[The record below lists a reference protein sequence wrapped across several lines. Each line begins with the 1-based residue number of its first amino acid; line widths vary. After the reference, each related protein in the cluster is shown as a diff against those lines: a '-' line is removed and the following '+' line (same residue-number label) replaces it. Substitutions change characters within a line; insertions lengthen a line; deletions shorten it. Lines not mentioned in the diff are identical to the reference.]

1 MISKS
6 VIPPT
11 LMLVD
16 DEAAFVQTLAKRL
29 GARDF
34 KVLTANSGQEALD
47 TIEKEGPN
55 LIDVVILD
63 VKMPGM
69 DGIETLAAIKH
80 KYPTLEVIMLTGH
93 ATVPNA
99 VEGLKG
105 GAYDYLMKPCDLD
118 ELVTKANL
126 AVDKKREHL
135 SKIQEAEARALA
147 LGKGID

>member
-11 LMLVD
+11 LLLVD

-34 KVLTANSGQEALD
+34 KVYTANSGEEALQV
-47 TIEKEGPN
+47 IAEQGPN
-55 LIDVVILD
+55 KIDVVVLD

-118 ELVTKANL
+118 ELVAKADA

-135 SKIQEAEARALA
+135 AKIQEAEAKALA
-147 LGKGID
+147 LGKGLD